1 MNKDEYKT
9 PQSDSSETLD
19 HSWKMSLERVND
31 KYGAVLK
38 RLAENERQEKEG
50 AD

>member
-1 MNKDEYKT
+1 MNTNEYKT
-9 PQSDSSETLD
+9 QQSDSEETAD
-19 HSWKMSLERVND
+19 NSHKKSLERVND
-31 KYGAVLK
+31 KYGSVLK